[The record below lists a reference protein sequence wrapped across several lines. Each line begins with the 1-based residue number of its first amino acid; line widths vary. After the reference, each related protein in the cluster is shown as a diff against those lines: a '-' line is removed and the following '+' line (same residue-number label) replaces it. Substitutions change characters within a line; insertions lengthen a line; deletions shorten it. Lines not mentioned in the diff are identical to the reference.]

1 MSWTGKQRERLTVEK
16 NILDKYFQSC
26 ITWISPACSV
36 NAKIDA
42 FIKCNSGTQYTLR
55 VYIPH
60 DFPNSCPNVVFKEP
74 ESRIPADFQDKRNSY
89 TRNYEGYLLIRLYD
103 KGEWTSAVSL
113 YQVLMKGQLWLE
125 GYEVYLRTGH
135 PIDNFV
141 ARKSQ

>member
-1 MSWTGKQRERLTVEK
+1 MEK
-16 NILDKYFQSC
+16 NILDNYFPSC
-26 ITWISPACSV
+26 ITWISPACNV
-36 NAKIDA
+36 NAQIDA

-74 ESRIPADFQDKRNSY
+74 ESRIPTDFQDKHSSHAY

-103 KGEWTSAVSL
+103 KGEWTSDFTL
-113 YQVLMKGQLWLE
+113 YQVLMKGHLWLE
-125 GYEVYLRTGH
+125 GYEVYLRTGC

-141 ARKSQ
+141 GKNPQY